1 MRKKVVKNATYV
13 GKDPYAD
20 LSAFYMEHAP
30 VAPKQAKEA
39 FVLVRNTVEA
49 LKFAQG
55 FGMSKD
61 EEVQKLEKEIGDTIA
76 SIAETYL
83 AISSDEGY
91 AEWTTSLEDFNDK
104 VKLRNKMLLK

>member
-1 MRKKVVKNATYV
+1 MRKKVVNDAPYV

-20 LSAFYMEHAP
+20 LSAFYMEYAP
-30 VAPKQAKEA
+30 VAPKQAREA

-55 FGMSKD
+55 FGMSKN

-76 SIAETYL
+76 TIAQTYTAIET
-83 AISSDEGY
+83 DEGF
-91 AEWTTSLEDFNDK
+91 EKWTESLEEFNEK
-104 VKLRNKMLLK
+104 VKNRNKMLLK